1 MVGWSGGG
9 TLMMVPAAEV
19 GGTVGIAAL
28 SMVAPEMAPLVQR
41 LQKADAMMFYGANEI
56 TLKPE
61 AANNVHVHISRYHF
75 P

>member
-1 MVGWSGGG
+1 M
-9 TLMMVPAAEV
+9 
-19 GGTVGIAAL
+19 AAL

-41 LQKADAMMFYGANEI
+41 LQKVDAVMFSGASEI

-61 AANNVHVHISRYHF
+61 AANKVHVHISRYHF

>member
-1 MVGWSGGG
+1 VDAVMFSG
-9 TLMMVPAAEV
+9 A
-19 GGTVGIAAL
+19 
-28 SMVAPEMAPLVQR
+28 S
-41 LQKADAMMFYGANEI
+41 EI

>member
-1 MVGWSGGG
+1 
-9 TLMMVPAAEV
+9 
-19 GGTVGIAAL
+19 
-28 SMVAPEMAPLVQR
+28 
-41 LQKADAMMFYGANEI
+41 MMFNGASEI